1 MEKHYETKAFKSWL
15 DKLQQESWQLE
26 LLISGFAI
34 FGLVSLME
42 VIDIKRA
49 EAYLAN
55 MPGLGRLL
63 QTLMACSFFFV
74 FNLLLHVLLRGLWIG
89 AIGLRYVS
97 GEIDFEKLNYSEKF
111 SIYLKRKIGS
121 FDRYISQLEDYCS
134 ILFSLTFLLVFYFIG
149 FSVISALLGFIVS
162 FISELEFISDAT
174 EDIITKSI
182 YILFGITAF
191 IVFIDFLGQGFLKK
205 RKWTS
210 KLYFPIYWV
219 YSKLTLSFLYRPIA
233 YNFLDNKLGKRIS
246 LFLVPVYTIIATL
259 SSLYY
264 VNSNYLYSLFESS
277 PSYAHNL
284 NYEDEIT
291 EPTEFVGFASI
302 PSKVIREPFLKVFIP
317 YTEIKET
324 FVFAIN
330 NSLEPEEDDK
340 GFKSN
345 IVVINSNDTVDY
357 VKKEAKLAEYLK
369 SINTLYTLKIDS
381 TILTSDFII
390 TKNAKKRKGFE
401 TYLDIEYLKK
411 GKHLLVITGPT
422 QFNNTDTI
430 TFDHK
435 LLTIPFW
442 YFPEN
447 HSSVTSST
455 ENLSTLNNL

>member
-1 MEKHYETKAFKSWL
+1 MEKHYETKTFKNWL

-34 FGLVSLME
+34 FGLVSLMNIMD
-42 VIDIKRA
+42 VKRA

-55 MPGLGRLL
+55 MPWVGRLL
-63 QTLMACSFFFV
+63 QTIMGCTFFFV
-74 FNLLLHVLLRGLWIG
+74 FNLIIHVLLRGLWIG

-97 GEIDFEKLNYSEKF
+97 GDIDFEKLNYSEKF
-111 SIYLKRKIGS
+111 SNYLKRKIGS
-121 FDRYISQLEDYCS
+121 FDKYISQLEDYSS

-149 FSVISALLGFIVS
+149 FSVVTSLLAFLLSLVNG
-162 FISELEFISDAT
+162 LEFISD
-174 EDIITKSI
+174 EKEYIITQSL
-182 YILFGITAF
+182 YFVFGFTAL
-191 IVFIDFLGQGFLKK
+191 IVFVDFIGQGFLKK
-205 RKWTS
+205 KNWTS
-210 KLYFPIYWV
+210 KLFFPIYWI

-233 YNFLDNKLGKRIS
+233 YNFLDNKLGKRVS
-246 LFLVPVYTIIATL
+246 LFLVPVYTIIVAL

-264 VNSNYLYSLFESS
+264 VNSNYLNSLFKSS

-302 PSKVIREPFLKVFIP
+302 SSKVIREPFLKLFIP

-330 NSLEPEEDDK
+330 NNLEPKEDSK

-345 IVVINSNDTVDY
+345 IVVINSNDTIDY
-357 VKKEAKLAEYLK
+357 IKTETRLADYLK

-381 TILTSDFII
+381 TILKSDFII
-390 TKNAKKRKGFE
+390 TKNTKKRIGFE

-411 GKHLLVITGPT
+411 GKHLLTITGPT
-422 QFNNTDTI
+422 QFNNIDSI
-430 TFDHK
+430 TFNHK
-435 LLTIPFW
+435 LETIPFW
-442 YFPEN
+442 YFPEKHLSIITPSEN
-447 HSSVTSST
+447 ESVSK
-455 ENLSTLNNL
+455 